1 MVFNENN
8 IILMTDSY
16 KVSHWKQYPP
26 KTEFVYSYFESR
38 GGKFTGSVFF
48 GLQYLL
54 KKYFVG
60 QVVTQEKIDEAKNVF
75 NPHFDQEDMYNISGW
90 QYILDKYDGYLPVKI
105 KAVPEGSVTPI
116 KNVLITVENTDP
128 NCYWLTN
135 YIETLLV
142 QTWYPITISTN
153 SRECKK
159 LINHYLEETG
169 DPSGLSFKLHDF
181 GYRGVSSNETA
192 MIGGA
197 SHLVNF
203 LGTDTLAGIV
213 MANNYYNAGICG
225 FSVPASE
232 HSTITS
238 WGKDNE
244 VDAMRNMLEQY
255 PTGLVACVSDSFD
268 IYNACRKIWGEQL
281 KDQILHR
288 DGTLVIRPDSGSP
301 TEVIPKLLFIL
312 WDKFGGT
319 INEKGYRVLD
329 SHVQLIQG
337 DGINYEMLGKI
348 LEVVKENGF
357 SVDNIAFGSGGGLLQ
372 QFNRDTM
379 SFAFKCSYIIIDGKG
394 YDVYKDPVTSKSKMS
409 KKGRLKLI
417 NDNGTIKTVNENQ
430 PGKDL
435 LVTVFENGEL
445 LVEYNFD
452 EIRERAKL

>member
-1 MVFNENN
+1 MLNEDN

-16 KVSHWKQYPP
+16 KISHSKQYPP
-26 KTEFVYSYFESR
+26 KIEFVYSYFESR

-54 KKYFVG
+54 KKYFIG
-60 QVVTQEKIDEAKNVF
+60 QVVTQEKINEAKEFYSKHFGTDLF
-75 NPHFDQEDMYNISGW
+75 NEEGW
-90 QYILDKYDGYLPVKI
+90 QYILDKYNGYLPVKI
-105 KAVPEGSVTPI
+105 KAVPEGSITPI

-128 NCYWLTN
+128 KCYWLTN

-142 QTWYPITISTN
+142 QIWYPTTISTN

-169 DPSGLSFKLHDF
+169 DPAGLLFKLHDF

-203 LGTDTLAGIV
+203 LGTDTLAGII

-225 FSVPASE
+225 FSIPASE

-244 VDAMRNMLEQY
+244 VDAMKNMLEQY

-268 IYNACRKIWGEQL
+268 IYNACRKLWGEQL

-288 DGTLVIRPDSGSP
+288 DGTLVIRPDSGVP
-301 TEVIPKLLFIL
+301 TDVIPKVLFIL

-319 INEKGYRVLD
+319 INDKGYRVLD
-329 SHVQLIQG
+329 PHVRLIQG

-379 SFAFKCSYIIIDGKG
+379 SFAFKCSNITIDGKNF
-394 YDVYKDPVTSKSKMS
+394 DVYKDPVTSKAKIS

-435 LVTVFENGEL
+435 LVTVFENGYL
-445 LVEYNFD
+445 MKEYNFD